1 MPSTLRAI
9 IAFTCSNCLLS
20 SKFEMFSSVVQP
32 FSLAFTRM
40 MSRPDTQNGETKLSN
55 SKATVLV
62 PSALTIM
69 GRPPAAAN
77 SAPTVNVRRDRFIV
91 SLPRAFLSFSLQFS

>member
-1 MPSTLRAI
+1 
-9 IAFTCSNCLLS
+9 
-20 SKFEMFSSVVQP
+20 
-32 FSLAFTRM
+32 
-40 MSRPDTQNGETKLSN
+40 
-55 SKATVLV
+55 LV